1 MAKLWQKNYDL
12 NKIIEHFTVGNDF
25 ILDQS
30 LIPADCIASI
40 AHAKMLASINILT
53 EDEYKKLTNEL
64 LNIIELANKNNFKL
78 NHSDEDCHTAIENY
92 LIKKTGAT
100 GKKIH
105 TGRSRNDQ
113 VLAALRLFSRDFLIQ
128 FQENLLFL
136 INTLLSFAEKNKN
149 IPMPGRTHM
158 QIAMPSS
165 VGLWAG
171 AYAEQLLDDFN
182 IIKTAYN
189 LNNMCPLGSAASYG
203 VPLPINR
210 ELVSDLLGFNKVQ
223 NNVLYVNNSRGKIES
238 IITDALSQV
247 ILSLSKIAQDLI
259 LFSLP
264 EFGYFSLP
272 AEICTG
278 SSIMPQKKNP
288 DGLELIRAK
297 AHTVCA
303 CSNQIKS
310 IISSLPSGYNRDFQE
325 TKDPFMKAIDTSMGC
340 LILMITILER
350 IEVNKANL
358 LSGFTPAI
366 FATEAAF
373 KLVREGIPFRDAYSR
388 ISKSLNQLDEYDPV
402 LSIKKMN
409 YTGTTGNLGLTIALN
424 TLEIRKKSLKEK
436 KNKIRN
442 KIKELTGCEINLY
455 TNQNK

>member
-1 MAKLWQKNYDL
+1 
-12 NKIIEHFTVGNDF
+12 
-25 ILDQS
+25 
-30 LIPADCIASI
+30 
-40 AHAKMLASINILT
+40 
-53 EDEYKKLTNEL
+53 
-64 LNIIELANKNNFKL
+64 
-78 NHSDEDCHTAIENY
+78 
-92 LIKKTGAT
+92 
-100 GKKIH
+100 
-105 TGRSRNDQ
+105 
-113 VLAALRLFSRDFLIQ
+113 
-128 FQENLLFL
+128 
-136 INTLLSFAEKNKN
+136 
-149 IPMPGRTHM
+149 
-158 QIAMPSS
+158 MPSS